1 MLEKIKYNNPPIV
14 EVVCEFRFTSNP
26 SWDAAV
32 PGLIYAQ
39 LSTDYPK
46 RKRLRAF
53 ESQVNPAQGGFQ
65 QQVQMAD
72 RVQFFREDEKAF
84 IQIGTDF
91 LAINHLAPYLSWE
104 EFRPI
109 VRQGF
114 KAYQDIAK
122 PTGLIRVGL
131 RYINVIEL
139 AGEKISLKD
148 YFKFHPEFGRVIP
161 EVAEF
166 IMGAVSPFE
175 NGRDALRLQMTNADE
190 VNANEVKAHVLHI
203 LLDMDYFLA
212 QPQSVPIENALD
224 WVDSAHD
231 HILATFETC
240 LTDNLREIF
249 SKRNE

>member
-1 MLEKIKYNNPPIV
+1 MFEEIKYNNPPIV
-14 EVVCEFRFTSNP
+14 EVVCEFRFTPSP

-32 PGLIYAQ
+32 PGLIYAH

-91 LAINHLAPYLSWE
+91 LAINHLAPYPSWE

-109 VRQGF
+109 VQQGF

-122 PTGLIRVGL
+122 PPGLVRAGL
-131 RYINVIEL
+131 RYINVINL

-148 YFKFHPEFGRVIP
+148 YFKFYPEFGQVIP

-166 IMGAVSPFE
+166 MMGAVSTFE
-175 NGRDALRLQMTNADE
+175 NGRDALRLQMANTDE
-190 VNANEVKAHVLHI
+190 VNADGAKAHVLHL
-203 LLDMDYFLA
+203 LLDMDYFLV
-212 QPQSVPIENALD
+212 QPQSVLIENALN

-231 HILATFETC
+231 HILKTFETC
-240 LTDNLREIF
+240 LTNNLREIF
-249 SKRNE
+249 NQEG

>member
-1 MLEKIKYNNPPIV
+1 MLEEIKYSNPPIV
-14 EVVCEFRFTSNP
+14 EVVCEFRFTPSP

-91 LAINHLAPYLSWE
+91 LAINHLAPYPSWE

-109 VRQGF
+109 VQQGF
-114 KAYQDIAK
+114 KAYEDIAK
-122 PTGLIRVGL
+122 PSGLVRVGL
-131 RYINVIEL
+131 RYINVIKL
-139 AGEKISLKD
+139 AGEKNSLKD
-148 YFKFHPEFGRVIP
+148 YFKFYPEFGQVIP

-166 IMGAVSPFE
+166 MLGAVGTFE
-175 NGRDALRLQMTNADE
+175 NGRDALRLQMTNADG
-190 VNANEVKAHVLHI
+190 AKADALYV
-203 LLDMDYFLA
+203 LLDIDYFLV
-212 QPQSVPIENALD
+212 QPQSVSIENALD

-231 HILATFETC
+231 HILKTFETC
-240 LTDNLREIF
+240 LTNNLREIF
-249 SKRNE
+249 